1 VRCLRRAVV
10 RGVIANELD
19 DLTGKTRERLLGIPG
34 RRYTVRQ
41 HKEPQVRCKSCN
53 NENYKVQIRDE

>member
-1 VRCLRRAVV
+1 MV